1 MYWLARPPVNSNIM
15 IANEIEQIYNENW
28 KNRGVLPYE
37 KYELVNL
44 IVKGRFQLLDRV
56 NFTILKTSEVLDG
69 ISSQE
74 SRRRYKIGIHL
85 VVYSQREGWRLL
97 KSILSK

>member
-1 MYWLARPPVNSNIM
+1 MYWLARPAVNSNIM

-56 NFTILKTSEVLDG
+56 NFTILKTSSVLGLHLFCRLDPH
-69 ISSQE
+69 I
-74 SRRRYKIGIHL
+74 RR
-85 VVYSQREGWRLL
+85 S
-97 KSILSK
+97 